1 MNAAD
6 GSNPIRLTYNDVQDS
21 GSSWSPN
28 GTNIAFASIKD
39 GNPEI
44 YVMNAA
50 DGSRQIR
57 LTNNTAADG
66 EPDW

>member
-1 MNAAD
+1 
-6 GSNPIRLTYNDVQDS
+6 LTYNDVQDS
-21 GSSWSPN
+21 GSSWSSN
-28 GTNIAFASIKD
+28 GTKIAFASIKD

-50 DGSRQIR
+50 DGSGQIR